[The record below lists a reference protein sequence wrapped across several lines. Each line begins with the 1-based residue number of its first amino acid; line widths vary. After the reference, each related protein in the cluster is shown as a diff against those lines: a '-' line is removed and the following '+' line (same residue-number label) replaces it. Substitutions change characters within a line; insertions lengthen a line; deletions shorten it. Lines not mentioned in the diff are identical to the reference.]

1 MKENTGSETMKK
13 SESSGAGKIA
23 GGLEKIMGPV
33 SAWGAYIGAAI
44 LGMLVLMLIYSII
57 ARRVINVPLK
67 GSMEMTEL
75 ALGVITFFTLAFD
88 SLKGESMVVELI
100 TERFPRRCQDIIGAI
115 IRLLSTGILGILCW
129 QLIVQGM
136 RLYGYHQ
143 TTTLLSIPVYPFLY
157 IAAFGTFLLAVIY
170 LMHFLYSLDKA
181 WRK

>member
-1 MKENTGSETMKK
+1 MKERTASETMKK
-13 SESSGAGKIA
+13 PESFGAGKIA
-23 GGLEKIMGPV
+23 VGLEKIMGPV
-33 SAWGAYIGAAI
+33 STWGAYIGATV
-44 LGMLVLMLIYSII
+44 LGLLVLMLIYSII

-75 ALGVITFFTLAFD
+75 ALGIITFFTLAFD

-100 TERFPRRCQDIIGAI
+100 TDRFPQRCQDVIGAV
-115 IRLLSTGILGILCW
+115 IRFLSTAILGVLCW
-129 QLIVQGM
+129 QLIVQGL

-157 IAAFGTFLLAVIY
+157 IAAFGTFILAVIY